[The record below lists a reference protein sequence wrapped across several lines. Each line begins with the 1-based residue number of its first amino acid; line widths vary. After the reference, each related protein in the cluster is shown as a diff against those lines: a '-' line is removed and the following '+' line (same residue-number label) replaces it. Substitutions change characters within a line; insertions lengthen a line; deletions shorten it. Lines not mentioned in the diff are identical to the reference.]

1 MLVLW
6 RGWELFSPLNH
17 IGFHSCQATFNVWP
31 DSLTLKNWMNDPFW
45 QPARLTGRE
54 PGRVNTQYLTG
65 GSCYGPKES
74 HYVFIH
80 CMLCCWKH
88 IISTQT
94 QQLHFV
100 LWRQSL
106 RCISSEQSAICSGPS
121 AFFVQLRGK
130 LQREEMSISS
140 AFNTV
145 TAGNSFQNSLLHLNN
160 SFTGQSSFIE

>member
-6 RGWELFSPLNH
+6 RGWELFSSQPHWFPQLSSHFQCFTRQFDFEELNEW
-17 IGFHSCQATFNVWP
+17 S
-31 DSLTLKNWMNDPFW
+31 FW
-45 QPARLTGRE
+45 QPARLAGRE
-54 PGRVNTQYLTG
+54 PGWANVQYLTG
-65 GSCYGPKES
+65 GSCCGPREL
-74 HYVFIH
+74 HNAFIH

-88 IISTQT
+88 SISTQT

-106 RCISSEQSAICSGPS
+106 RCISSEQSAICPGSS
-121 AFFVQLRGK
+121 ACFVQLRGK

-145 TAGNSFQNSLLHLNN
+145 TAGNSFQNSLLNLNN
-160 SFTGQSSFIE
+160 SFTGQS